1 VPSQVAVPC
10 AGGTHAVHEVVP
22 HDATLVFDWQVPL
35 QSWLPGSQAPM
46 HDAVSAMQAV
56 PHAFCPTAQVIPHLV
71 PSQVAVAPAG
81 AGHGVQ
87 DVPQLATSLSA
98 AQVLSHRCVPVAQM
112 IVPGPSPP
120 SVPGL
125 PPRPLPPAPL
135 PPAPL
140 PPAPAEPSGRGTTV
154 EWSTP
159 ASGVSI
165 GSSE

>member
-10 AGGTHAVHEVVP
+10 AGGTHAVHELVP

-46 HDAVSAMQAV
+46 HDAVSAMQVV
-56 PHAFCPTAQVIPHLV
+56 PHTFCPMAQVMPHLV

-81 AGHGVQ
+81 VGHGVQ

-98 AQVLSHRCVPVAQM
+98 AQVLPHRCVPLAQM
-112 IVPGPSPP
+112 MVPGPSPP
-120 SVPGL
+120 SGPG
-125 PPRPLPPAPL
+125 PPPTPL

-140 PPAPAEPSGRGTTV
+140 PPAPAEPSGCGTTV

-159 ASGVSI
+159 ASGVSM

>member
-1 VPSQVAVPC
+1 VKPHAVPSQVAVPC
-10 AGGTHAVHEVVP
+10 AGGTHAAHEVVP

-46 HDAVSAMQAV
+46 HDAVRAMQAV
-56 PHAFCPTAQVIPHLV
+56 PHTFCPTAQAIPHVV

-81 AGHGVQ
+81 AGHGAQ
-87 DVPQLATSLSA
+87 EVPQLATSLSA
-98 AQVLSHRCVPVAQM
+98 AQVSPHRWVPMAQT
-112 IVPGPSPP
+112 IVTGPSPP

-125 PPRPLPPAPL
+125 PPTPLPPEPL
-135 PPAPL
+135 PA
-140 PPAPAEPSGRGTTV
+140 APAEPSGRGTTV

-159 ASGVSI
+159 ASGESI